1 VVGKNESTT
10 DLAKLEWVIE
20 AAAAT
25 EMGLTA
31 GNLRAGKPMGSQA
44 APTAIAGTPNSGGR
58 WAPPMPADDLA
69 NFYVYVDRVSTKSL
83 GGVSYEYNVGAF
95 DAGDRRTF
103 GIVSV
108 DRAGNQSEM
117 SPLLVGVPHVVGLT
131 LSQAED
137 AGAARPPRRDREAGS
152 VGSVVTTQT
161 PAAGSVAVKG
171 TAVKVV
177 LSGGPAIA
185 PASFRVS
192 ASPAPVLCGAGGVV
206 RLRVQLSDAATLRG
220 RLLSGRR
227 TVATAAL
234 GRHHAGSSG
243 VNFKLPGRL
252 GRGTY
257 KLVLD
262 ADAGGRKA
270 QTAVAVVSRS
280 RGACGSR

>member
-1 VVGKNESTT
+1 VTAVAYDQTSARST
-10 DLAKLEWVIE
+10 
-20 AAAAT
+20 
-25 EMGLTA
+25 
-31 GNLRAGKPMGSQA
+31 R
-44 APTAIAGTPNSGGR
+44 GG
-58 WAPPMPADDLA
+58 
-69 NFYVYVDRVSTKSL
+69 
-83 GGVSYEYNVGAF
+83 
-95 DAGDRRTF
+95 RRTF

-117 SPLLVGVPHVVGLT
+117 SPLLDGVPHVVGLT

-137 AGAARPPRRDREAGS
+137 AGAARPPRRDREAGL

-161 PAAGSVAVKG
+161 PAAGSVGEKG

-177 LSGGPAIA
+177 LSGGPATA

-192 ASPAPVLCGAGGVV
+192 ASPARVLCGAGGVV

-227 TVATAAL
+227 
-234 GRHHAGSSG
+234 
-243 VNFKLPGRL
+243 
-252 GRGTY
+252 
-257 KLVLD
+257 LVLD